1 MLDKQDIFKVL
12 LVEDEPADAHLVKMS
27 FEEGRVLVDLQHVQD
42 GVEALDYLN
51 REGPFAE
58 APRPDLILL
67 DLNMPRMSGRQFLE
81 KVKKHD
87 SFKRI
92 PVVVLTTSEA
102 ETDIVSSYDLGA
114 AGFIVKPV
122 NIDDFIQ
129 QVQQLE
135 NYWFTLVRRPA
146 E

>member
-1 MLDKQDIFKVL
+1 MMDKPDIFKVL

-42 GVEALDYLN
+42 GVEALEYLN
-51 REGPFAE
+51 REGDFAQ

-67 DLNMPRMSGRQFLE
+67 DLNMPRMNGRQFLE
-81 KVKKHD
+81 KIKKQE
-87 SFKRI
+87 SLKRI

-102 ETDIVSSYDLGA
+102 EIDIVSSYDLGA
-114 AGFIVKPV
+114 SGFIVKPV

-135 NYWFTLVRRPA
+135 NYWFTLVKRPA